1 MSGFIYAIAVYF
13 VFSIVG
19 SLFFYWAISP
29 ELVSAIDFLPA
40 RALLSIFFGFVF
52 GHAVLMA
59 YVFFTSKSFDVII
72 SRSWLVFL
80 SLIALIATSKTFCFG
95 SPPIIHGSP
104 ARGISVE
111 WASAACAMDGHNI
124 LALLILTIALLL
136 VIFLKYLSDDYN
148 KREGARMLS
157 EIIRRRTP

>member
-1 MSGFIYAIAVYF
+1 MSGFVYAIAVYF
-13 VFSIVG
+13 IFSIVG
-19 SLFFYWAISP
+19 SLFFYWAVSP
-29 ELVSAIDFLPA
+29 ELISAIDFLPA

-52 GHAVLMA
+52 GHAILMA

-95 SPPIIHGSP
+95 SPPIIQGSP
-104 ARGISVE
+104 TRGISIQ
-111 WASAACAMDGHNI
+111 WTSAACAMDGNNI
-124 LALLILTIALLL
+124 FALLILTVALLL
-136 VIFLKYLSDDYN
+136 VILLKYLSDDFS

-157 EIIRRRTP
+157 EILRRR